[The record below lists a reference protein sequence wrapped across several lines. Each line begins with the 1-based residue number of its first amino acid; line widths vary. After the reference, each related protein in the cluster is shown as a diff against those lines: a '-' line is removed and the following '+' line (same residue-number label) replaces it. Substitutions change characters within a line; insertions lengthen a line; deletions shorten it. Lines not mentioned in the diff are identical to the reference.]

1 MTADVGVE
9 IFAARRVIAQPDRP
23 TSTEQAPEPSAFAVL
38 GERIVA
44 TGSVADLR
52 SRFPDASLT
61 DFGDGVVVP
70 GFHDSHLHPSSVAT
84 DLLNVDVSSTAVRSL
99 SELTRKVLDQATA
112 TQPGTWIKATRYD
125 DGKMAEGRVL
135 NRWDLDEVAPDHPVL
150 VVQVA
155 GHWGVANSKALE
167 LAGLDDSSVAPD
179 GGEYG
184 RDGAGRLNGV
194 LYERAQT
201 EFNFPN
207 GPYGA
212 PRIPLPTLDDRL
224 GGLQRALTMFHA
236 SGLTSLGDAHVRPR
250 DLTLYQ
256 EAERRGILSA
266 RVNML
271 LSYEVFES
279 YRSLELRSGFG
290 SDRLRING
298 VKSFVD
304 GAIGGRTC
312 LLDDPFDDAEAHG
325 IQVNSDE
332 QLAEIVRIVHNAGS
346 RLAVHANGDRA
357 ISLLLDQIEAAD
369 AENPRPDAHHRIE
382 HCSVVTDEILSR
394 MKRLGMIGVPFATYV
409 HYHGGNLLKWYG
421 TERVERMFAHRSFLD
436 RGVAVAGSSDYP
448 CGPFE
453 PLLAMQSCVTRT
465 GWDGSVI
472 GPSQRITPLE
482 ALALYTT
489 AGAYASG
496 EQDRKGRLV
505 PGYLADF
512 VVLGA
517 DPTEV
522 APEEI
527 AAIPVRATY
536 VGGRPVWSA

>member
-1 MTADVGVE
+1 MADANVE
-9 IFAARRVIAQPDRP
+9 IFRARRIIALAPSAGSGQ
-23 TSTEQAPEPSAFAVL
+23 SPEPEAFAVL

-44 TGSVADLR
+44 AGSADDLR
-52 SRFPDASLT
+52 SPFPGARLT

-70 GFHDSHLHPSSVAT
+70 GFNDSHLHPSSVAT
-84 DLLNVDVSSTAVRSL
+84 DILNLDVSSTAVKSL
-99 SELTRKVLDQATA
+99 RELTRKVLDKAT
-112 TQPGTWIKATRYD
+112 TTTPGSWIKATRYD

-135 NRWDLDEVAPDHPVL
+135 TRWDLDEVAPDHPVL

-155 GHWGVANSKALE
+155 GHWGVVNSKALE
-167 LAGLDDSSVAPD
+167 LAGLDDTSEAPA

-184 RDGAGRLNGV
+184 RDGAGHLNGV
-194 LYERAQT
+194 LYERAQV

-212 PRIPLPTLDDRL
+212 PRIPLPTLEDRL
-224 GGLQRALTMFHA
+224 GGLQQALTMFHA

-256 EAERRGILSA
+256 EAERRGLLSA

-279 YRSLELRSGFG
+279 YERLGLRSGFG

-298 VKSFVD
+298 IKSFVD

-312 LLDDPFDDAEAHG
+312 LLAEPFEDAEAHG

-332 QLAEIVRIVHNAGS
+332 KLAEIVRTVHNAGS
-346 RLAVHANGDRA
+346 RLGVHANGDRA
-357 ISLLLDQIEAAD
+357 ISLLLDQIEAAN

-382 HCSVVTDEILSR
+382 HCSVVTDEILAR

-409 HYHGGNLLKWYG
+409 HYHGQNLIKWYG
-421 TERVERMFAHRSFLD
+421 AERADRMFAHRSFLD

-453 PLLAMQSCVTRT
+453 PLLAMQSCVTRR
-465 GWDGSVI
+465 GWDGAEV

-482 ALALYTT
+482 ALELYTT

-496 EQDRKGRLV
+496 EQDRKGRLA

-517 DPTEV
+517 DPLDT
-522 APEEI
+522 PPDEI

-536 VGGRPVWSA
+536 VGGQRVWSA